1 MELLVVLI
9 ISSLISALVGYFIDE
24 SSGALWGFFLGPIG
38 WIIAAIL
45 KEKNGKVQD
54 EYLRK
59 DLFVS
64 RQVQSVATIIPV
76 KPSSDKEDLRKWT
89 ILKEVDADIRAA
101 SERVVELEPQLDSVL
116 AEKYFALNDK
126 QYLQSLTELVINVHK
141 KHLEAE
147 AAVTANVAADEIER
161 SKRSKRL
168 YEMSLG
174 PDRIAP
180 ETGGRVTSVE
190 IYHGSWVPFKG
201 GIRIVHDD
209 GRNMLLNNSL
219 RRTFPAGDNGWQ

>member
-76 KPSSDKEDLRKWT
+76 KPSSDKEDRKPTPRAVWT
-89 ILKEVDADIRAA
+89 
-101 SERVVELEPQLDSVL
+101 
-116 AEKYFALNDK
+116 
-126 QYLQSLTELVINVHK
+126 
-141 KHLEAE
+141 
-147 AAVTANVAADEIER
+147 
-161 SKRSKRL
+161 
-168 YEMSLG
+168 
-174 PDRIAP
+174 
-180 ETGGRVTSVE
+180 
-190 IYHGSWVPFKG
+190 
-201 GIRIVHDD
+201 
-209 GRNMLLNNSL
+209 
-219 RRTFPAGDNGWQ
+219 